1 MAQLNTYSTNQIQ
14 AMGSGSLTLIAD
26 QKISLVSTNNV
37 VMISGNTIV
46 TLGPMSANRTLNV
59 VGTLSAGTFASN
71 SPVYVS
77 SASTINLIAPN
88 LVIQGSTIE
97 TAGYFISTGSLSSS
111 HVISANTLVVSKQI
125 TGNSLN
131 VIGKS
136 TLGGQVTIS
145 GTLNTNTIATT
156 GSNSFLVSSSHNI
169 SLVASNAGEINLTAV
184 GDRVVLTANTIS
196 VLANMTITGRL
207 YVSGTITSN
216 TFVANSPMKLQ
227 ASSTITLA
235 ATTIAMNATS
245 FISLASPTKIQSGL
259 LSPSPTYATG
269 YTLTTGAF
277 VVSATL
283 NTTNKTFYLPAT
295 PLNGQMF
302 YIKAIA
308 VVGGASATLTINSNG
323 KNIDGDPVHTQ
334 ITLAT
339 SGSAPGGFVEL
350 IYHDTTN
357 LWLVLSNYRAT
368 FA

>member
-14 AMGSGSLTLIAD
+14 AMGSGSLTLVAD

-37 VMISGNTIV
+37 VTISGNTIV
-46 TLGPMSANRTLNV
+46 TLGPMSANRTLTV
-59 VGTLSAGTFASN
+59 VGTLSAGTFSAF

-77 SASTINLIAPN
+77 SSSTINLIAPN
-88 LVIQGSTIE
+88 LVIQGNTIE

-136 TLGGQVTIS
+136 TLGGQVTIN

-196 VLANMTITGRL
+196 VLANMTITGKL

-269 YTLTTGAF
+269 HTLTTSAF

-308 VVGGASATLTINSNG
+308 VVGGVGANLIINSNG

-350 IYHDTTN
+350 IYHDDTN
-357 LWLVLSNYRAT
+357 LWLVLANYRAT